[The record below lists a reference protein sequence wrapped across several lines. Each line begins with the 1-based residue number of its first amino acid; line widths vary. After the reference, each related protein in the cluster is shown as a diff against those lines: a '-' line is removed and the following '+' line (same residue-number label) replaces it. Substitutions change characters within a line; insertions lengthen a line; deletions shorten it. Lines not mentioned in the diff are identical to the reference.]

1 MTINRSS
8 ISGMQQI
15 QQLNVGRE
23 ADPFPRVPQQR
34 DRPRR
39 PDERRLGH
47 RTRQRR
53 IRFPVCQTGDRPIS
67 LYSLNFINVKSELNL
82 SHTVNWNFQ
91 LFHIQ

>member
-53 IRFPVCQTGDRPIS
+53 IRFPVCQTGDQL
-67 LYSLNFINVKSELNL
+67 LYVLN
-82 SHTVNWNFQ
+82 
-91 LFHIQ
+91 